1 MKLKTVLKTT
11 AISAVLLT
19 LSFSNI
25 KYSAILVKA
34 DDEKP
39 AMNVEYHSKQDI
51 INYYNQHPY
60 DTDMETT
67 YDVEPVVTP
76 PYSAGVISSNVLEN
90 AQSMVN
96 FVRYTAGLSSMTH
109 IEQYYNEISQAAS
122 LCNYI
127 NNSLSHYPSQPEL
140 MSEDLYNLALE
151 GASTSNIAMATYNL
165 TIPDTIKMYLDD
177 GDSGN
182 ISRVGHRRWILYPQL
197 SGIGFGQVGGYS
209 ATNVINNSRNK
220 DADEYGVAWPAQNT
234 PIELLY
240 NWSYQVSGYPWS
252 ITFGEKV
259 SNDVNVT
266 LTNLST
272 GQVWNF
278 NNNSSD
284 GEFYVNNAGYG
295 QTGCVIFLPQDLTLN
310 NGDSFKVDINN
321 IGISDYQ
328 DSVTYNVN
336 IFSLEEKNGLC
347 LSEDGIWNYY
357 SDGNIDCNYT
367 GLALNEYGWWYVKNG
382 TIDWNYTGM
391 ALNEYGWWYVKNG
404 AIDFSYTGMA
414 LNEYGWWYIK
424 NGALDLSYTGLA
436 LNEYGWWYMR
446 NGLLDLSYTGLALN
460 EYGWWYVKNGAIDL
474 SYTGMA
480 LNEYGWWYVKNGA
493 LDLSYTGLAQN
504 EYGLWYMKNGALD
517 LTYTGT
523 VKNENGTF
531 KVVKGH
537 VE

>member
-436 LNEYGWWYMR
+436 LNEYGWWY
-446 NGLLDLSYTGLALN
+446 
-460 EYGWWYVKNGAIDL
+460 VKNGMLDL

-480 LNEYGWWYVKNGA
+480 LNEYGWWYVTNGM
-493 LDLSYTGLAQN
+493 LDLSL
-504 EYGLWYMKNGALD
+504 
-517 LTYTGT
+517 
-523 VKNENGTF
+523 VKHNCLI
-531 KVVKGH
+531 
-537 VE
+537 

>member
-295 QTGCVIFLPQDLTLN
+295 QTEPYPDEPRDPGFRHP
-310 NGDSFKVDINN
+310 
-321 IGISDYQ
+321 
-328 DSVTYNVN
+328 
-336 IFSLEEKNGLC
+336 LC
-347 LSEDGIWNYY
+347 P
-357 SDGNIDCNYT
+357 
-367 GLALNEYGWWYVKNG
+367 
-382 TIDWNYTGM
+382 
-391 ALNEYGWWYVKNG
+391 
-404 AIDFSYTGMA
+404 
-414 LNEYGWWYIK
+414 
-424 NGALDLSYTGLA
+424 LDLPERVQAGQEMDQEGHRILFRHSQDTPVSRILRLRMAPHPLGERMLPAPRLRTGKAVPGVFRYHQEYAA
-436 LNEYGWWYMR
+436 LRQRIPLGVIRGDAFCIR
-446 NGLLDLSYTGLALN
+446 NQIKQS
-460 EYGWWYVKNGAIDL
+460 
-474 SYTGMA
+474 
-480 LNEYGWWYVKNGA
+480 
-493 LDLSYTGLAQN
+493 
-504 EYGLWYMKNGALD
+504 
-517 LTYTGT
+517 
-523 VKNENGTF
+523 
-531 KVVKGH
+531 
-537 VE
+537 

>member
-127 NNSLSHYPSQPEL
+127 NNSLSHYPSHPEL

-382 TIDWNYTGM
+382 AIDWNYTGM

-436 LNEYGWWYMR
+436 
-446 NGLLDLSYTGLALN
+446 
-460 EYGWWYVKNGAIDL
+460 
-474 SYTGMA
+474 
-480 LNEYGWWYVKNGA
+480 
-493 LDLSYTGLAQN
+493 QN